1 MGGDGF
7 DRPSGELAEAGGA
20 GATLTQADYEN
31 LAAFRHALRR
41 FVNFSTEAARDAG
54 LTTQQHQ
61 ALLAIKGHRG
71 GALTIGALADTLLV
85 APHTAAE
92 LVVRLEASDLVSRV
106 PDPSDRRRVGL
117 QLTRQADEA
126 LRKLSLMH
134 LREVRVLAPRLMGIF
149 RDLDAHFDG

>member
-1 MGGDGF
+1 MEDAAAH
-7 DRPSGELAEAGGA
+7 E
-20 GATLTQADYEN
+20 LTQGDYES

-41 FVNFSTEAARDAG
+41 FVNFSTEAARTAG

-92 LVVRLEASDLVSRV
+92 LVARLEAAGLAIRGA
-106 PDPSDRRRVGL
+106 DPADRRRVGL
-117 QLTRQADEA
+117 GLTSQADEA
-126 LRKLSLMH
+126 LRRLSLVH
-134 LREVRVLAPRLMGIF
+134 LQEVKVLAPRLMAIF
-149 RDLDAHFDG
+149 RDLDAQFR